1 MSLTPKQERFV
12 EQYIVDLNATQA
24 AIRAGYSPHTA
35 RQQGDRLLTNVDVS
49 AAVAAKQA
57 KRSEA
62 TGITAAWAL
71 ERLKRE
77 AEFDGEGSSHSARV
91 SALGLAMKHLGMLTE
106 DAPHP
111 DRQLVDM
118 KALSDD
124 ALDRILAAVAPLLA
138 PELRALGGAGEGAAA
153 APG

>member
-1 MSLTPKQERFV
+1 MLTPKQQRFAT
-12 EQYIVDLNATQA
+12 EYLVDLNATQA
-24 AIRAGYSPHTA
+24 AIRAGYSKKTA
-35 RQQGDRLLTNVDVS
+35 MEQGYQLLQIPSVQQ
-49 AAVAAKQA
+49 AVAAGQR
-57 KRSEA
+57 KREIK

-111 DRQLVDM
+111 DRAVLDL
-118 KALSDD
+118 KAMTDD
-124 ALDRILAAVAPLLA
+124 ALDRLLAAVGPLLA
-138 PELRALGGAGEGAAA
+138 PELRSLGGAGEGTSD